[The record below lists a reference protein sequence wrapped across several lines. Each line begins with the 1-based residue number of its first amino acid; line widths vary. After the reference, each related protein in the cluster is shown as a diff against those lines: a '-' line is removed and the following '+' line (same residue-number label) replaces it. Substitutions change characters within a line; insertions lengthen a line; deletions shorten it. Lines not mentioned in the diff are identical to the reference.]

1 MRAPMLALIGIAVAS
16 SGLAGQSTDRHW
28 SEAPPLFPI
37 GAQIAVI
44 SGDPG
49 APGMFTAEL
58 KIPDGYR
65 WPPHF
70 HFADERIA
78 VRQGSLL
85 VGMGDKLDVA
95 TTKPMVVGDS
105 ATTVARMHHYAVAKG
120 ETIVAITMNG
130 PYTIRYVN
138 WDEDPQKK
146 ATFPF

>member
-1 MRAPMLALIGIAVAS
+1 MRLGWLALVGVVLGA
-16 SGLAGQSTDRHW
+16 SGLSGQSTERHW
-28 SEAPPLFPI
+28 GEAPPLFPM

-70 HFADERIA
+70 HFADEVIV

-95 TTKPMVVGDS
+95 RTTPMAVGDS

-120 ETIVAITMNG
+120 ETIVSITMNG

-146 ATFPF
+146 PTFPF